1 MVALPWKNSQWG
13 ADHQR
18 TAESGPGTKRE
29 FGQGHFQVG
38 KPTHCFRW
46 TLESG
51 PGHGVAAGFTGF
63 KGFVR
68 GDVF

>member
-1 MVALPWKNSQWG
+1 VVALPWKNSQWG

-38 KPTHCFRW
+38 KPT
-46 TLESG
+46 SG
-51 PGHGVAAGFTGF
+51 AECRHVALVFGPLYNFFVAKFGDGF
-63 KGFVR
+63 
-68 GDVF
+68 